1 LKKWKRKQRKT
12 VLVEQKIL
20 ANASHANVH
29 ADVAKEKLAHAKEN
43 AHANVIAKNKKKANN
58 QYPERYK
65 LLTFR

>member
-29 ADVAKEKLAHAKEN
+29 ADVAKEKLAHAK
-43 AHANVIAKNKKKANN
+43 A
-58 QYPERYK
+58 
-65 LLTFR
+65 